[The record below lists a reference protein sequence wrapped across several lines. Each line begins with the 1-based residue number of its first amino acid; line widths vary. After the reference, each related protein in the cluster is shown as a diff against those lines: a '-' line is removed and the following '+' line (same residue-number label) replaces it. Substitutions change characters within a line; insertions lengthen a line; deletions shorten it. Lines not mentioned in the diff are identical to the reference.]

1 MPVKKVFFRWCL
13 FLQCWI
19 FTVIQMNVY
28 AQPGT
33 CSGSLGDPV
42 VNITFGSGVSNPGP
56 ALSAS
61 VPGASTNYNYAGY
74 ATGNP
79 PAVIFDGDYAL
90 VTGVP
95 TNGAWFTGARDHT
108 GDPGG
113 YMAFFNA
120 APTPGEFY
128 RQTVSGL
135 CPGTTYEFAAWVAN
149 VLRASAIPGAIL
161 PNITFRLLDPANQQE
176 LASYSTGNIAM
187 SNTMTWQQYSF
198 LFTLPPGSS
207 SVTLVLANNN
217 IGGSAQP
224 GNDLAIDDITFRPCG
239 PQTSASFSSG
249 TPVDTSTIQ
258 CGDINLFGTVSGGL
272 TSPAY
277 QWQISTDGGNLF
289 NNISGATSLSANLNN
304 LSTGNYIFRLLTAEA
319 GNIGSTNC
327 RFTSNQIRL
336 TVTGCNQGNNGISGI
351 VNDYTPVLS
360 YEICRNRLLVEDAT
374 AFKTGDTVLIIQMK
388 GAIIDSSN
396 TPNFGNITNYRN
408 AGKYE
413 MNYVDQIVGNQVQL
427 KNFLIND
434 YDLPDGRVQL
444 IRVPFYQSATVT
456 DTLTCL
462 PWDGRKGGVL
472 VLNVGTSLTLNS
484 AIDVSRKG
492 FRGGIAVNSSLNN
505 WQPTC
510 QTTTYFTSS
519 QNSARQDKGEG
530 IAEVSIQR
538 LSGRGPLANGGGG
551 ANLINSGGGG
561 GSNGSRGGIGGQQ
574 FEGCSN
580 SSFAN
585 GGIPGMALTYSATE
599 NRIFAGGGGGAGD
612 ANDPLGS
619 AGFNPDGGNG
629 GGIII
634 INAESITSNTQ
645 KIIADGS
652 EGKFCQ
658 NNCNEGMGGGG
669 AGGTIL
675 LAANLFNGNLNIS
688 ATGGKGGNNT
698 AFFLNQFFSH
708 GPGGGGSGG
717 TILFNQSSIPTG
729 VTVNIAP
736 GQNGISTNNG
746 NISFG
751 AQPGSNGI
759 GLFNFPVIKSNQPF
773 KPAIDSIQITAAFLN
788 CNEVKFTGQAFMN
801 RGNIQ
806 NYSWTLGDNTT
817 ASGQEIIHQ
826 YGTSGTYIIKL
837 TAIDNFG
844 CSDSFQIQITVNPCP
859 QQSSL
864 IFNSYAAVNM
874 INFCTNSIIVD
885 DAASFRSG
893 DTVLLIQMKGASIN
907 NTNSNAFGTVNSY
920 NDAGL
925 SEINYVDVIN
935 GNTVLL
941 KNKLLRNY
949 DAVNGAVQLIRVP
962 FFPQLS
968 IQDTIT
974 CLPWDGRKGGVVVL
988 NSAGS
993 IGLSGVID
1001 VSGKGFKGG
1010 GIGAGFNCNNTGNW
1024 AVPTGNGGTKGEGIA
1039 AYPIGQEAGGARLV
1053 NGGGGSYSAN
1063 TGGGGGG
1070 NGGAGG
1076 NGGNQTNTCPAQ
1088 TFSYG
1093 GEGYQYADN
1102 DRVFM
1107 GGGGGGGQ
1115 QDDGQ
1120 PVAPGG
1126 NGGGIVLLLGD
1137 TLNGNNGQILANGES
1152 VTTLVRDEGG
1162 AGGGAGG
1169 SVIFY
1174 VNHLN
1179 GTLSIEANGGD
1190 GSSNENQIYPGRC
1203 HGPGGGGGGGW
1214 IGTKNGPLPPGIFSS
1229 LNGGRAGRI
1238 LNSSSVCFNS
1248 SHGAQDG
1255 ASGLETSGVQVRIAT
1270 LPFVRNIDSV
1280 RFDTIKTGCRIYRF
1294 NGNAYTNTNPV
1305 SRWEW
1310 DFGDGNTDT
1319 VQNTTHTYLSGGTY
1333 LVKLVI
1339 TDPNGCRDSF
1349 SMPVN
1354 PQGIRFDYIFEQDAC
1369 SPVTIH
1375 LQARGESSA
1384 SIYWSMGDGTVYTN
1398 SSFPSHTYADTGTYL
1413 IRYHTGSACD
1423 DTLSKRFQLAPVA
1436 ADIIATADTT
1446 LCLGTGLQLRSRIDS
1461 TLSFC
1466 WRPTNF
1472 LQNPASANPYAQ
1484 LPGSASYEL
1493 LAQSTGSPV
1502 NPNGDFSA
1510 GFTGFGSDYTEG
1522 FTPLAPG
1529 QYMIAAGSSSA
1540 GPGALNCTDRS
1551 QPAGSML
1558 LLLSGS
1564 TGSAVKQPVP
1574 LVPDQSYRFSMWVL
1588 PLVPGAS
1595 DTISIL
1601 LNGIEMAR
1609 DTLTGTSACNW
1620 QPLHFNW
1627 NAGILNTAEWSVRIT
1642 GNSFIA
1648 LDDIRFVPLT
1658 LAKETIRITVDT
1670 AIVQAGPDVQV
1681 CPGIPVQL
1689 NATGASGYSWSPA
1702 TGLSATNIANPLSN
1716 PAGSISYTVTGSSA
1730 AGCTAAD
1737 TIRIT
1742 LLPVPQIT
1750 LTADTGICRNSSLQL
1765 QATGG
1770 ISFSWQPAAAFS
1782 NPSIPNPV
1790 VNPAQN
1796 TTYYVTVTGTN
1807 TCTSTD
1813 SVKVTLLQPPVF
1825 SISNPQDVCK
1835 GIPAQLTATGG
1846 DQYTWLPA
1854 APLNNAGI
1862 ANPLAVCDSSTSF
1875 TVFIRN
1881 SRCNDTATLS
1891 TRISIRPAPVV
1902 TASKSNDISCNQG
1915 TAQLQAAGAASFS
1928 WLPVTGLSDPGLP
1941 NPVARPLVTTLYTVT
1956 GTNPDGCSATA
1967 SVEVL
1972 VDQSNRPTFLLPNA
1986 FSPNGDGLN
1995 DCFGIK
2001 YFGQVLELQLLIYNR
2016 YGEPVFFTSD
2026 ATACW
2031 DGTYKGKPALA
2042 GNYVYYLKAVTACGR
2057 TEKRGNLMLVR

>member
-1 MPVKKVFFRWCL
+1 MHRIGFPLLICL
-13 FLQCWI
+13 FFISAGTVGQVNLNNGLVAYYPMNGSLAEVTGNGQAAESFNGVQYTTDRFGAMNGACYFDGLDDYLQI
-19 FTVIQMNVY
+19 ANNITVNPSESFSIALYFTTESSALQTLVGKIAYTGSVATQYQMSINFSLYPGVLFGTNPPSSNCAGVGLNAQYVNTGNPIPLNQWQCVVGTFDNGLQKIYLNGVLIESRTVTHTTMNQCANATVQVGSWWSGDPQRFRGKIDDLRFYNRALNAAEVLALCSDAPALSCNNWLRIPNYNTQDFVSIGDLDITGDKITVEACFNADTNYFIPSTISYDLVSKHTSTADCNYLLRPVTAEITTTNGFYQIIACDYKPKKINHVALVYDGSTLKFYRNGYLMGSRPASGNLLTNNLITKIGNYAAGTLNGSLKGYINEVRIWNV
-28 AQPGT
+28 ARSQDQISAFMNSSLPSPASQPGLVAYYVFDDLQNKQGNALWNGQLNGAATINALNPQCGFLADSCESQVQAGT
-33 CSGSLGDPV
+33 CNGSLGDPV
-42 VNITFGSGVSNPGP
+42 VNITFGNGNSNPGP
-56 ALSAS
+56 ALQTA

-149 VLRASAIPGAIL
+149 VLRASAIPSAIL

-217 IGGSAQP
+217 IGGTAQP

-239 PQTSASFSSG
+239 PLTRASFSSG

-319 GNIGSTNC
+319 GNIGSANC

-336 TVTGCNQGNNGISGI
+336 TVTGCNQVNNGISGI
-351 VNDYTPVLS
+351 VNAYTPVLS
-360 YEICRNRLLVEDAT
+360 ADICRNILEVEDAS
-374 AFKTGDTVLIIQMK
+374 AFNAGDTVLI
-388 GAIIDSSN
+388 
-396 TPNFGNITNYRN
+396 
-408 AGKYE
+408 
-413 MNYVDQIVGNQVQL
+413 
-427 KNFLIND
+427 
-434 YDLPDGRVQL
+434 
-444 IRVPFYQSATVT
+444 
-456 DTLTCL
+456 
-462 PWDGRKGGVL
+462 
-472 VLNVGTSLTLNS
+472 
-484 AIDVSRKG
+484 
-492 FRGGIAVNSSLNN
+492 
-505 WQPTC
+505 
-510 QTTTYFTSS
+510 
-519 QNSARQDKGEG
+519 
-530 IAEVSIQR
+530 
-538 LSGRGPLANGGGG
+538 
-551 ANLINSGGGG
+551 
-561 GSNGSRGGIGGQQ
+561 
-574 FEGCSN
+574 
-580 SSFAN
+580 
-585 GGIPGMALTYSATE
+585 
-599 NRIFAGGGGGAGD
+599 
-612 ANDPLGS
+612 
-619 AGFNPDGGNG
+619 
-629 GGIII
+629 
-634 INAESITSNTQ
+634 
-645 KIIADGS
+645 
-652 EGKFCQ
+652 
-658 NNCNEGMGGGG
+658 
-669 AGGTIL
+669 
-675 LAANLFNGNLNIS
+675 
-688 ATGGKGGNNT
+688 
-698 AFFLNQFFSH
+698 
-708 GPGGGGSGG
+708 
-717 TILFNQSSIPTG
+717 
-729 VTVNIAP
+729 
-736 GQNGISTNNG
+736 
-746 NISFG
+746 
-751 AQPGSNGI
+751 
-759 GLFNFPVIKSNQPF
+759 
-773 KPAIDSIQITAAFLN
+773 
-788 CNEVKFTGQAFMN
+788 
-801 RGNIQ
+801 
-806 NYSWTLGDNTT
+806 
-817 ASGQEIIHQ
+817 
-826 YGTSGTYIIKL
+826 
-837 TAIDNFG
+837 
-844 CSDSFQIQITVNPCP
+844 
-859 QQSSL
+859 
-864 IFNSYAAVNM
+864 
-874 INFCTNSIIVD
+874 
-885 DAASFRSG
+885 
-893 DTVLLIQMKGASIN
+893 IQMKGASIN
-907 NTNSNAFGTVNSY
+907 NTNSDAFGTVNSY

-941 KNKLLRNY
+941 KNELLRNY

-962 FFPQLS
+962 FYPQLS

-988 NSAGS
+988 NSGSS

-1024 AVPTGNGGTKGEGIA
+1024 AVPAGNGGTKGEGIA
-1039 AYPIGQEAGGARLV
+1039 AYPIGQEAGGAHLAS
-1053 NGGGGSYSAN
+1053 GGGGSYSAN

-1137 TLNGNNGQILANGES
+1137 TLTGNNGQILANGES

-1169 SVIFY
+1169 SVFFY

-1190 GSSNENQIYPGRC
+1190 GSSNENQVYPGRC

-1214 IGTKNGPLPPGIFSS
+1214 IGTQNGPLPPGIFSS

-1238 LNSSSVCFNS
+1238 LNPGSVCFNS
-1248 SHGAQDG
+1248 THGAQDG
-1255 ASGLETSGVQVRIAT
+1255 AAGLETSGVQVRIAT
-1270 LPFVRNIDSV
+1270 LPFIRNIDSV
-1280 RFDTIKTGCRIYRF
+1280 RFDTLKNGCRIYSF
-1294 NGNAYTNTNPV
+1294 NGNAYTNTVPV

-1339 TDPNGCRDSF
+1339 TDPSGCRDSF
-1349 SMPVN
+1349 SMPVH

-1369 SPVTIH
+1369 SPETIH

-1384 SIYWSMGDGTVYTN
+1384 SLYWSIGDGTVYTN

-1423 DTLSKRFQLAPVA
+1423 DTLSKRFHLAPA
-1436 ADIIATADTT
+1436 ATDIIATADTT

-1461 TLSFC
+1461 SLSFC
-1466 WRPTNF
+1466 WKPTSF
-1472 LQNPASANPYAQ
+1472 LQNPASANPYAE

-1493 LAQSTGSPV
+1493 LAQNTGSPV
-1502 NPNGDFSA
+1502 NQNGDFSA

-1540 GPGALNCTDRS
+1540 GPGAINCTDRS